1 MEQLQGFNSMHGTEE
16 ELIETIDEL
25 AVIHIKTVSDH
36 YKMQIGYLQDHDGVT
51 QEQFAALVGGLLDQK
66 LIGSQQL
73 VETGVATKEQLE
85 RWRDPGNVPQVLE
98 SRNPM
103 LIALLKSYLTVLAE
117 DSGER
122 KGRMVC
128 VTDLLA
134 HFE

>member
-51 QEQFAALVGGLLDQK
+51 QEQ
-66 LIGSQQL
+66 
-73 VETGVATKEQLE
+73 LE

-128 VTDLLA
+128 VTDVLA

>member
-1 MEQLQGFNSMHGTEE
+1 VEQLQGFNSMHGTAEK
-16 ELIETIDEL
+16 LIEAIDEL
-25 AVIHIKTVSDH
+25 AVFHIKTVSDH

-51 QEQFAALVGGLLDQK
+51 Q
-66 LIGSQQL
+66 
-73 VETGVATKEQLE
+73 EQLE

-128 VTDLLA
+128 VTDVLA

>member
-51 QEQFAALVGGLLDQK
+51 QEQ
-66 LIGSQQL
+66 
-73 VETGVATKEQLE
+73 LE

-103 LIALLKSYLTVLAE
+103 LIALLKSYLTVSRRRQWGTKRTYGLCYRRAC
-117 DSGER
+117 SFR
-122 KGRMVC
+122 
-128 VTDLLA
+128 VT
-134 HFE
+134 H

>member
-1 MEQLQGFNSMHGTEE
+1 
-16 ELIETIDEL
+16 
-25 AVIHIKTVSDH
+25 
-36 YKMQIGYLQDHDGVT
+36 
-51 QEQFAALVGGLLDQK
+51 LLDQK